1 MKQQKW
7 WQKAVIYQIYPR
19 SFCDSNGDGIG
30 DLQGIISKLDH
41 LTELGID
48 VIWLSPIYASPNE
61 DNGYDISDYCSIHPD
76 FGTMEDFDELIREA
90 SARGISI
97 IMDLVINHTSTE
109 HEWFQKSRQKIE
121 PYTNYYFW
129 SDTWA
134 GTPNNWTGFFG
145 GGCWE
150 KDEVRGASYLHL
162 FAPHQ
167 ADLNYHEPKVFEEV
181 EKILRFWLDKG
192 VKGFRC
198 DVINILYKDNLANGK
213 KKMILTGSEHYLSLP
228 GTHEILH
235 KIHRIMEEYDAF
247 TVGETVFVDTKE
259 ANLLSAPER
268 EELNMVF
275 GFEHMEVD
283 QVIVKWFHTHFR
295 WDKFINVLD
304 RWQGEVGWNTL
315 YLENHDQPR
324 SVSRFGSQKYPEES
338 AKLLAT
344 LLLTLRGT
352 PFIFEGQEI
361 GMRNFD
367 YESMDDVMDVESR
380 NVYGILTKAH
390 VPQKLRWKMIQ
401 NVSRDN
407 ARTPMQWSDDA
418 YAGFMPAP
426 DGSAPGASFT
436 GDLAEDEAAKAGP
449 WLTAKPWLKIN
460 SNYKEINVRMQQ
472 DDPDSVLSCYKA
484 LLALRK
490 TLPDLLEGD
499 YRLLYSDRR
508 ITIYQRG
515 DLKILLNHSDES
527 LSFTGLKKH
536 APDLSLPK
544 GTQVLFS
551 TVRRESDIF
560 GEQEVLQPWQAMI
573 LK

>member
-1 MKQQKW
+1 MQQLKW

-30 DLQGIISKLDH
+30 DLKGIISKLDH
-41 LTELGID
+41 LAELGID

-61 DNGYDISDYCSIHPD
+61 DNGYDISDYCSIHPEY
-76 FGTMEDFDELIREA
+76 GTMEDFDELVHEA

-121 PYTNYYFW
+121 PYTNYYYW
-129 SDTWA
+129 SDTWS

-192 VKGFRC
+192 VRGFRC
-198 DVINILYKDNLANGK
+198 DVINVLYKDNLANGK

-228 GTHEILH
+228 GTHDILN
-235 KIHRIMEEYDAF
+235 KIHKIMEEYDAF

-259 ANLLSAPER
+259 ANLLTAPER
-268 EELNMVF
+268 EELSMVF
-275 GFEHMEVD
+275 GFEHMEID
-283 QVIVKWFHTHFR
+283 QIIVKWFHTRFR
-295 WDKFINVLD
+295 WDQFMKVLD
-304 RWQGEVGWNTL
+304 RWQKEVPWNTL
-315 YLENHDQPR
+315 YFENHDQPR
-324 SVSRFGSQKYPEES
+324 SVSRFGSQKYPEVS

-367 YESMDDVMDVESR
+367 YENMDDVRDVESL
-380 NVYGILTKAH
+380 NVYGILSKAH
-390 VPQKLRWKMIQ
+390 VPAKLKWYMIR

-407 ARTPMQWSDDA
+407 ARTPMQWSDEEF
-418 YAGFMPAP
+418 AGFMPAAGLP
-426 DGSAPGASFT
+426 
-436 GDLAEDEAAKAGP
+436 EAAAPAAAQTNAGAVP
-449 WLTAKPWLKIN
+449 WLAVN
-460 SNYKEINVRMQQ
+460 SNYKQINVKTQAA
-472 DDPDSVLSCYKA
+472 DPSSVLACYKE

-490 TLPDLLEGD
+490 ASADLVGGD
-499 YRLLYSDRR
+499 YQLIYSDRR
-508 ITIYQRG
+508 VTIYRRG
-515 DLKILLNHSDES
+515 SLVILLNHSDES
-527 LSFTGLKKH
+527 FPLAQLRKH
-536 APDLSLPK
+536 LPDLQK
-544 GTQVLFS
+544 KQVFFTTDKANTDLS
-551 TVRRESDIF
+551 GR
-560 GEQEVLQPWQAMI
+560 GAALQPWQAFI
-573 LK
+573 LQ

>member
-41 LTELGID
+41 LAELGID
-48 VIWLSPIYASPNE
+48 VIWLSPVYASPNE
-61 DNGYDISDYCSIHPD
+61 DNGYDISDYCSIHPEY
-76 FGTMEDFDELIREA
+76 GTMDDFDELIRKAA
-90 SARGISI
+90 SRGISI

-109 HEWFQKSRQKIE
+109 HEWFQKSRQKID
-121 PYTNYYFW
+121 PYTNYYYW

-198 DVINILYKDNLANGK
+198 DVINVLYKDNLANGK

-235 KIHRIMEEYDAF
+235 KIHQIMEEYDAF

-259 ANLLSAPER
+259 ANLLTAPER
-268 EELNMVF
+268 QELNMVF
-275 GFEHMEVD
+275 GFEHMEID
-283 QVIVKWFHTHFR
+283 QIIVKWFHTRFH
-295 WDKFINVLD
+295 WDKFMQVLD
-304 RWQGEVGWNTL
+304 RWQKEVGWNTL

-324 SVSRFGSQKYPEES
+324 SVSRFGSRKYPEAS

-344 LLLTLRGT
+344 LLLTLKGT

-367 YESMDDVMDVESR
+367 YENMDEIRDVESR
-380 NVYGILTKAH
+380 NVYGILSKVH
-390 VPQKLRWKMIQ
+390 VPARLKWYMIR

-407 ARTPMQWSDDA
+407 ARTPMQWSDEEQ
-418 YAGFMPAP
+418 AGFMPAV
-426 DGSAPGASFT
+426 D
-436 GDLAEDEAAKAGP
+436 DKE
-449 WLTAKPWLKIN
+449 PWLKVN
-460 SNYKEINVRMQQ
+460 SNYKTINVKAQRG
-472 DDPDSVLSCYKA
+472 DPDSILSGYKD
-484 LLALRK
+484 LIRLRK
-490 TLPDLLEGD
+490 ESEDLLSGA
-499 YRLLYSDRR
+499 YTFLSGNSRYSL
-508 ITIYQRG
+508 YQRG
-515 DLKILLNHSDES
+515 DLTILLNHSDEKLLLRS
-527 LSFTGLKKH
+527 LQKYL
-536 APDLSLPK
+536 PDLKRGKESI
-544 GTQVLFS
+544 LFS
-551 TVRRESDIF
+551 TDKENMDLS
-560 GEQEVLQPWQAMI
+560 GEQAALQPWQAVI
-573 LK
+573 IK

>member
-41 LTELGID
+41 LAELGID
-48 VIWLSPIYASPNE
+48 VIWLSPVYASPNE

-76 FGTMEDFDELIREA
+76 YGTMDDFDELVREA
-90 SARGISI
+90 SSRGISI

-150 KDEVRGASYLHL
+150 KDKVRGASYLHL

-198 DVINILYKDNLANGK
+198 DVINVLYKDNLANGK

-259 ANLLSAPER
+259 ANLLTAPER

-275 GFEHMEVD
+275 GFEHMEID
-283 QVIVKWFHTHFR
+283 QIIVKWFHTRFH
-295 WDKFINVLD
+295 WDKFMQVLD
-304 RWQGEVGWNTL
+304 RWQKEVGWNTL

-324 SVSRFGSQKYPEES
+324 SVSRFGSQKYPEAS

-344 LLLTLRGT
+344 LLLSLRGT

-367 YESMDDVMDVESR
+367 YESMDEVRDVESL
-380 NVYGILTKAH
+380 NVYRILSKAH
-390 VPQKLRWKMIQ
+390 VPARLKWYMIR

-407 ARTPMQWSDDA
+407 ARTPMQWSDGA
-418 YAGFMPAP
+418 YAGFMPADP
-426 DGSAPGASFT
+426 
-436 GDLAEDEAAKAGP
+436 ECE
-449 WLTAKPWLKIN
+449 PWLKIN
-460 SNYKEINVRMQQ
+460 SNYKEINVKAQRE
-472 DDPDSVLSCYKA
+472 DPDSVLSCYKT

-490 TLPDLLEGD
+490 TTPDLIEGD
-499 YRLLYSDRR
+499 YRFLSGTSKYSL
-508 ITIYQRG
+508 YQRG
-515 DLKILLNHSDES
+515 KLKVLLNHSDEKLP
-527 LSFTGLKKH
+527 LSTLRKY
-536 APDLSLPK
+536 LPELRR
-544 GTQVLFS
+544 GEVSILFS
-551 TVRRESDIF
+551 TDNKNVAFSRKKA
-560 GEQEVLQPWQAMI
+560 VLQPWQAVI

>member
-41 LTELGID
+41 LAELGID
-48 VIWLSPIYASPNE
+48 VIWLSPVYASPNE
-61 DNGYDISDYCSIHPD
+61 DNGYDISDYCSIHPEY
-76 FGTMEDFDELIREA
+76 GTMDDFDELIRKAA
-90 SARGISI
+90 SRGISI

-109 HEWFQKSRQKIE
+109 HEWFQKSRQKID
-121 PYTNYYFW
+121 PYTNYYYW
-129 SDTWA
+129 SDTWV

-198 DVINILYKDNLANGK
+198 DVINVLYKDNLANGK

-235 KIHRIMEEYDAF
+235 KIHQIMEEYDAF

-259 ANLLSAPER
+259 ANLLTAPER
-268 EELNMVF
+268 QELNMVF
-275 GFEHMEVD
+275 GFEHMEID
-283 QVIVKWFHTHFR
+283 QIIVKWFHTRFH
-295 WDKFINVLD
+295 WDKFMQVLD
-304 RWQGEVGWNTL
+304 RWQKEVGWNTL

-324 SVSRFGSQKYPEES
+324 SVSRFGSRKYPEAS

-344 LLLTLRGT
+344 LLLTLKGT

-367 YESMDDVMDVESR
+367 YENMDEIQDVESR
-380 NVYGILTKAH
+380 NVYGILSKVH
-390 VPQKLRWKMIQ
+390 VPARLKWYMIR

-407 ARTPMQWSDDA
+407 ARTPMQWSDEEQ
-418 YAGFMPAP
+418 AGFMPAV
-426 DGSAPGASFT
+426 D
-436 GDLAEDEAAKAGP
+436 DKE
-449 WLTAKPWLKIN
+449 PWLKVN
-460 SNYKEINVRMQQ
+460 SNYKTINVKAQRG
-472 DDPDSVLSCYKA
+472 DPDSILSGYKD
-484 LLALRK
+484 LIRLRK
-490 TLPDLLEGD
+490 ESEDLLSGA
-499 YRLLYSDRR
+499 YTFLSGNSRYSL
-508 ITIYQRG
+508 YQRG
-515 DLKILLNHSDES
+515 DLTILLNHSDEKLLLRS
-527 LSFTGLKKH
+527 LQKYL
-536 APDLSLPK
+536 PDLKRGKESI
-544 GTQVLFS
+544 LFS
-551 TVRRESDIF
+551 TDKENMDLS
-560 GEQEVLQPWQAMI
+560 GEQAALQPWQAVI
-573 LK
+573 IK